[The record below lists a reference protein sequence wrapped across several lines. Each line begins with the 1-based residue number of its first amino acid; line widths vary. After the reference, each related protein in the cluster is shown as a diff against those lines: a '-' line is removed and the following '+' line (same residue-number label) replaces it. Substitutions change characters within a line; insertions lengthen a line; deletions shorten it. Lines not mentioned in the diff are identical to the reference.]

1 MCVVDAIVNL
11 EVCYPDHKLN
21 CERSQKSI
29 ASLFESVIGFPI
41 EIRTT
46 LASLP
51 QGIEKLGATQG
62 SVIKDY
68 DEKLSRTIGINPSS
82 MHDMGSLYQNRTIY
96 NFPHKL
102 PSNYITQD
110 MENEPCFGRER
121 RIGDIEALSL
131 ESHELAVLPDKNRW
145 GKIYG
150 PRFIYLQLHCCTT
163 GELNHKF
170 DS

>member
-1 MCVVDAIVNL
+1 MCVVDATVNL
-11 EVCYPDHKLN
+11 EVYYPEHKLN

-46 LASLP
+46 LASLSL
-51 QGIEKLGATQG
+51 GIEKLGATPG

-68 DEKLSRTIGINPSS
+68 GEKHSRTIGINTSS
-82 MHDMGSLYQNRTIY
+82 MQDMGSLYQNQTIY
-96 NFPHKL
+96 NVSHKL
-102 PSNYITQD
+102 PSNHITQD

-131 ESHELAVLPDKNRW
+131 ESHELAVLPDKNRC

-150 PRFIYLQLHCCTT
+150 PCFIYSQLLCCTT
-163 GELNHKF
+163 GELNHNF